1 MGALC
6 THTQSPRE
14 SSAQVVPRPFAA
26 GFEPLS
32 CPWRP
37 LLALPTTA
45 RFTKSTLA
53 LVLERFKVEL
63 SKQPNPDDLYAR

>member
-1 MGALC
+1 
-6 THTQSPRE
+6 
-14 SSAQVVPRPFAA
+14 VPRPFAA

-37 LLALPTTA
+37 LLALHKA